1 MEKCF
6 CFPSTQQ
13 DLQENRR
20 VFKEKHWLG
29 LLISI
34 TQIQTSPG
42 VEFTSEKILVYF
54 FAFLMDIRYTRV
66 SYSRFPELFLT
77 FDGVKTV
84 ESNIDLNINGIF
96 AELA

>member
-1 MEKCF
+1 M
-6 CFPSTQQ
+6 
-13 DLQENRR
+13 
-20 VFKEKHWLG
+20 
-29 LLISI
+29 
-34 TQIQTSPG
+34 
-42 VEFTSEKILVYF
+42 SEKILVYF